1 MRRLEVN
8 LEHLLKD
15 KSMDVLSDT
24 RKKMEAA
31 IEHLNVELRTLR
43 TGRANPGMVDKV
55 TVDVY
60 GTQMRLL
67 DLASVSVPE
76 PRQLLISPYDANN
89 VHAIAKGID
98 AANLNV
104 QAIVDGNVVRVNVP
118 EMDSSVRQEM
128 VKVAKRKCEDAK
140 VSIRNARREGNETLK
155 KQKADGEIPED
166 LQKGNEKKIQEFT
179 DKFCQSADNAAKEKE
194 KEILTI

>member
-1 MRRLEVN
+1 
-8 LEHLLKD
+8 
-15 KSMDVLSDT
+15 MDVLSDT